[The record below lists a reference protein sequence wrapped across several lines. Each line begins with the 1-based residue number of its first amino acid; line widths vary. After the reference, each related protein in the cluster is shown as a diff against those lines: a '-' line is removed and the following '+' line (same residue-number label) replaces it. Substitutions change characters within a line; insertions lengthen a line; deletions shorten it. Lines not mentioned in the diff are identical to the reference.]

1 MSGALLS
8 FITEQGKRYNTSLPA
23 FCALLP
29 CLFPSPPS
37 LLCRPVPEPS
47 LLWMLF
53 LLSAMEQVAAQ
64 FNVFRP
70 VFELFVG
77 SFMQLLVHRIPFL
90 LSVRV
95 GSSQALGMALAPAS

>member
-1 MSGALLS
+1 MDCLDVSGALLS

-47 LLWMLF
+47 LLWMSCF
-53 LLSAMEQVAAQ
+53 Y
-64 FNVFRP
+64 
-70 VFELFVG
+70 
-77 SFMQLLVHRIPFL
+77 
-90 LSVRV
+90 SVPWSRWLP
-95 GSSQALGMALAPAS
+95 SSMCSDLCLNCL